1 MKKLVLFLLGGLIV
15 FSFSAIVYAEGG
27 YVSGNIGAAILSDI
41 DVTDSTVPGLTV
53 ELESD
58 TGLAFGIA
66 LGYGFDN
73 NMRIEGELAYQK
85 NDVDKIGAFGV
96 SVDAN
101 GDTSSLAFLLN
112 GYYDFVNDSALTPF
126 ISAGIGFAKVEIND
140 FSVMGVTLGSEDD
153 TVFAYQ
159 VGAGVGYAVTEKT
172 TLDLK
177 YRYFGTADPEFDTT
191 EAEYS
196 SHNFYFGIRYSF

>member
-1 MKKLVLFLLGGLIV
+1 MKKLVLLLISGLIV
-15 FSFSAIVYAEGG
+15 FSFSTIVYAEGG

-41 DVTDSTVPGLTV
+41 DITDPGEPTVT
-53 ELESD
+53 LESD
-58 TGLAFGIA
+58 MGMALGIA

-73 NMRIEGELAYQK
+73 NMRIEGEIAYQK
-85 NDVDKIGAFGV
+85 NDIDKIGAFGV

-126 ISAGIGFAKVEIND
+126 ISAGIGYAKVEAND
-140 FSVMGVTLGSEDD
+140 LSIMGVALGSDDD